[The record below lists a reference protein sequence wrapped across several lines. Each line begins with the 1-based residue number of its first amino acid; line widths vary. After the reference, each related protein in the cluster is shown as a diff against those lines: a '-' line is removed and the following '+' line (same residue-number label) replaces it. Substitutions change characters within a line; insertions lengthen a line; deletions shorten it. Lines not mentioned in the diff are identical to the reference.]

1 MSGNVCGEREEEE
14 EKKKE
19 EEEEKYVEM
28 MSIIRFGR
36 AGVIDQWG

>member
-28 MSIIRFGR
+28 SIIRFGR